1 MDPDDLISKYIEMG
15 VISIEGI
22 DENGEFLLSLTDK
35 AQELAPELFE
45 KHKEYAESMMM
56 EWYKN
61 GWINITYDEDLT
73 AYVEMTEAGE
83 KLIKESGKFNF

>member
-1 MDPDDLISKYIEMG
+1 MEEDLLAKYIEMG

-22 DENGEFLLSLTDK
+22 DEDGEFLLSITDK
-35 AQELAPELFE
+35 AEELAPELFE
-45 KHKEYAESMMM
+45 KHKQHAESMML

-73 AYVEMTEAGE
+73 AYVEITEAGE
-83 KLIKESGKFNF
+83 ELVRNNIKFDI

>member
-1 MDPDDLISKYIEMG
+1 MEEDILAKYIELG

-22 DENGEFLLSLTDK
+22 DDDGEFILSLTDK
-35 AQELAPELFE
+35 AQELAPELFQ
-45 KHKEYAESMMM
+45 KHQEYAESMML

-73 AYVEMTEAGE
+73 AYVQMTEEGE
-83 KLIKESGKFNF
+83 KIIKESGKFKF

>member
-1 MDPDDLISKYIEMG
+1 MDEEDLIAKYIEMG

-22 DENGEFLLSLTDK
+22 DEDGEFLLSVTDK

-45 KHKEYAESMMM
+45 KHKEYAESMML

-73 AYVEMTEAGE
+73 AYVEMTDAGE
-83 KLIKESGKFNF
+83 ELIRQSGHFKF